1 MIAWLVKHR
10 APVYLMVVCVLIFG
24 LGTYQLL
31 PRESN
36 PDVKVPVVMVAT
48 PYIGVAPKD
57 IETLVTNPLENELS
71 GVKDLKKMSS
81 TSAEGVSL
89 ITLEFVPEVVIEDV
103 LQKVRDRVNRVKPD
117 LPADA
122 EEPDVA
128 EISFSDLPILI
139 LSIGGPVDEEQLKH
153 LGEDL
158 EDDIKQ
164 IPGVL
169 SASLS
174 GGRTRQ
180 IRVQV
185 DPTRLDYY
193 GLQFSDV
200 LSAVSAENVNIPG
213 GNVTTGN
220 SNYLLRVPGEFSDPA
235 EIAGVAIK
243 RVGDRPVFVSDVA
256 TVVDGF
262 EDRGTYARMN
272 GAPSVSL
279 AVSKRSGANILDIAE
294 EVKAIADKHQKRWPE
309 AVTYAVQ
316 GDQSKYVNDM
326 VLDLENNIFSALVL
340 VVGVLLFFMGARNSL
355 FVAVAI
361 PLSMLLGF
369 VVIYVTGMTL
379 NMVVLF
385 SLILALG
392 MLVDNAIVLVEN
404 IYRHHEE
411 GADLKT
417 AAIGATQEVAGAVI
431 ASTATTVAA
440 FFPLVFWTG
449 IMGQFMGF
457 LPKTVI
463 IVLVSSLVIALGVL
477 PVLTSRLLRVKGR
490 NPDGS
495 RVGGAASSRDAGDEP
510 YRQGAP
516 PSSSARPV
524 DEASLSPVLRGYTR
538 FLAASIRHR
547 YISATLVFG
556 SLVGT
561 FVAYG
566 ALNHGTEFFPSVEP
580 DQASITVRAPDGTD
594 LEATDRIVR
603 QIEAILAEEKNV
615 DTFVAET
622 GVSGGGQDPMSSTQ
636 ALSNAGRVTVDFL
649 PHATKAKDDETP
661 RIESTDVTIERLRGK
676 LAAIVGAKITI
687 GGVEMGPPVGPKI
700 SVEVSG
706 KDFHAVG
713 DVAARVRRELADIEG
728 TTDLEDNYRVGRPEM
743 RLRID
748 RGAAKRVGA
757 STQAVATTVRTA
769 VAGTEASKLRD
780 GEDEYDIIV
789 EVAPQYKDDL
799 QAVLSMRIPGR
810 LDTSPDTFPVPLSAV
825 ASYELTGGS
834 GSIRHIDQ
842 DLVVTVT
849 GDVADG
855 FNENEVRQRVQQY
868 IADKEMPAGF
878 GLRLGGANDEQQS
891 AVDFLSKAFLV
902 AIFLIALVLVTQ
914 FNSFATPII
923 ILGAVVLSL
932 VGVLWGLIITGTPFG
947 VIMTGLG
954 VISLAG
960 VVVNNAIVLLEYVE
974 QLKEQGLATRDALIR
989 AGLVRFRPVM
999 LTAATT
1005 ILGLVPMAVGVSF
1018 DVRNVAIVVG
1028 SQNALWWGPM
1038 AVAVI
1043 FGLLFATILTLVM
1056 VPTFYSILDDF
1067 RGFPQRVRE
1076 RLGRRRPTT
1085 PAPAEQSPAE

>member
-10 APVYLMVVCVLIFG
+10 APVYLLVICVFIFG
-24 LGTYQLL
+24 FGTYMLL

-36 PDVKVPVVMVAT
+36 PDVKVPVVMVST
-48 PYIGVAPKD
+48 PYIGVSPKD

-71 GVKDLKKMSS
+71 GIKDLKKMSS

-117 LPADA
+117 LPSDA
-122 EEPDVA
+122 EDPDVR
-128 EISFSDLPILI
+128 EISFSDVPILI
-139 LSIGGPVDEEQLKH
+139 ISIGGPVDEERLKH

-158 EDDIKQ
+158 EDEVKQ
-164 IPGVL
+164 VSGVL
-169 SASLS
+169 DATLS

-185 DPTRLDYY
+185 DPTRLEYY
-193 GLQFSDV
+193 GLQFGDV
-200 LSAVSAENVNIPG
+200 LGAISAENVNIPG
-213 GNVTTGN
+213 GNVTTGD
-220 SNYLLRVPGEFSDPA
+220 SNYLLRVPGEFTDPQQ
-235 EIAGVAIK
+235 IGGVAIK

-256 TVVDGF
+256 TVVDDY
-262 EDRGTYARMN
+262 EDRGSYARMN
-272 GAPSVSL
+272 GDSSVSL
-279 AVSKRSGANILDIAE
+279 AVTKRSGANILDIAE
-294 EVKAIADKHQKRWPE
+294 EVKALATKHQEQWPE
-309 AVTYAVQ
+309 GVSFKVL

-326 VLDLENNIFSALVL
+326 VLDLENNIFSALIL
-340 VVGVLLFFMGARNSL
+340 VVGVLVFFMGMRNSL

-369 VVIYVTGMTL
+369 IVIYMFGMTL

-411 GADLKT
+411 GASIQT
-417 AAIGATQEVAGAVI
+417 AAVEATNEVAGAVI

-449 IMGQFMGF
+449 IMGQFMGY

-463 IVLVSSLVIALGVL
+463 IVLVSSMVIALGVL
-477 PVLTSRLLRVKGR
+477 PVMTSRLLKVKGR
-490 NPDGS
+490 NADGS
-495 RVGGAASSRDAGDEP
+495 RKGATQADHEDEP
-510 YRQGAP
+510 YRAGAP
-516 PSSSARPV
+516 PSERVPT
-524 DEASLSPVLRGYTR
+524 DEELGPVLRAYKS
-538 FLAASIRHR
+538 FLGASISHR
-547 YISATLVFG
+547 YISAGLVVA
-556 SLVGT
+556 SLIGT
-561 FVAYG
+561 FIAYG
-566 ALNHGTEFFPSVEP
+566 AMNHGTEFFPSVEP
-580 DQASITVRAPDGTD
+580 DQATVTVRAPDGTD
-594 LEATDRIVR
+594 LEATDRIMREV
-603 QIEAILAEEKNV
+603 EAILAAEENV

-622 GVSGGGQDPMSSTQ
+622 GVAGGGQDPMAGAQSAT
-636 ALSNAGRVTVDFL
+636 NAGRVTIDFL
-649 PHATKAKDDETP
+649 PHSTKAKPGEKP
-661 RIESTDVTIERLRGK
+661 RVESTTATIERLREK
-676 LAAIVGAKITI
+676 ISTIVGAKITI
-687 GGVEMGPPVGPKI
+687 AKMEMGPPVGPKI

-706 KDFHAVG
+706 KDFHEVG
-713 DVAARVRRELADIEG
+713 KLAAQVRREIEEIDG

-757 STQAVATTVRTA
+757 STQTVATTVRTA

-780 GEDEYDIIV
+780 GEDEYDILV
-789 EVAPQYKDDL
+789 EVAPRFKDDL
-799 QAVLSMRIPGR
+799 QAVLGMRIPGR
-810 LDTSPDTFPVPLSAV
+810 IDTSPDTFPVPLSAV

-842 DLVVTVT
+842 DLVVTIS
-849 GDVADG
+849 GDVEEG

-868 IADKEMPAGF
+868 MEKREMPAGHL
-878 GLRLGGANDEQQS
+878 LRLGGANDEQQN

-914 FNSFATPII
+914 FNSFATPTI
-923 ILGAVVLSL
+923 ILGSVVLSL

-974 QLKEQGLATRDALIR
+974 QLREQGVTTRDALVR

-1005 ILGLVPMAVGVSF
+1005 ILGLVPMAVGLSI
-1018 DVRNVAIVVG
+1018 DVRNMEVIVG
-1028 SQNALWWGPM
+1028 SQNAAFWGPM

-1043 FGLLFATILTLVM
+1043 FGLLFATVLTLVM
-1056 VPTFYSILDDF
+1056 VPTFYSILEDMRRLF
-1067 RGFPQRVRE
+1067 QRVLS
-1076 RLGRRRPTT
+1076 RLQGGST
-1085 PAPAEQSPAE
+1085 ASSPAE